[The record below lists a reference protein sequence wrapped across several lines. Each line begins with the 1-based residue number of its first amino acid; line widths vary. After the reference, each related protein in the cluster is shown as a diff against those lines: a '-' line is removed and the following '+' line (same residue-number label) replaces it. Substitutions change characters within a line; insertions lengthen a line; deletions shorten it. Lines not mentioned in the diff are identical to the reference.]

1 MTPVLQL
8 NYPGGFMNTHL
19 QQQQDDIIRHL
30 PPTLAVWVQPHVQR
44 RNGLSYATVALVG
57 NDGSMT
63 LLRSVINPDPEVPFN
78 YEEALA
84 RELSIETFRMATE
97 GYVLVFYDGDKDL
110 GILNGYVS
118 ADADICCAQ
127 RDLAEAFGEF
137 DEHNQLTTCS
147 FDDAI
152 ERLGISGGE
161 APHPALTNAARLL
174 EAWIWSIR
182 DYLEK
187 KPSAKPSP
195 SFQ

>member
-1 MTPVLQL
+1 MKPW
-8 NYPGGFMNTHL
+8 PASCRSRPF
-19 QQQQDDIIRHL
+19 
-30 PPTLAVWVQPHVQR
+30 
-44 RNGLSYATVALVG
+44 
-57 NDGSMT
+57 GS
-63 LLRSVINPDPEVPFN
+63 
-78 YEEALA
+78 
-84 RELSIETFRMATE
+84 ATE

-137 DEHNQLTTCS
+137 DEHNQLKTCS

-152 ERLGISGGE
+152 ERLGISGGK

-187 KPSAKPSP
+187 RPSANTSR

>member
-1 MTPVLQL
+1 
-8 NYPGGFMNTHL
+8 MNTHL
-19 QQQQDDIIRHL
+19 QHQQDDIIHHL
-30 PPTLAVWVQPHVQR
+30 PLTLAVWVQPHDER
-44 RNGLSYATVALVG
+44 RSGLSYATVALVG

-78 YEEALA
+78 LDEALA

-97 GYVLVFYDGDKDL
+97 GYVLVFYDADKDL
-110 GILNGYVS
+110 DILNGYVS

-137 DEHNQLTTCS
+137 DEHNQLKTCS

-187 KPSAKPSP
+187 RPSANATP

>member
-1 MTPVLQL
+1 MS
-8 NYPGGFMNTHL
+8 THL
-19 QQQQDDIIRHL
+19 QQQQNNTIYL
-30 PPTLAVWVQPHVQR
+30 PPTLAVWVQPHRKR

-57 NDGSMT
+57 NEGSMT

-78 YEEALA
+78 REEALV
-84 RELSIETFRMATE
+84 RELAIKKFRSVTE
-97 GYVLVFYDGDKDL
+97 GYVLVFYDAAKDL
-110 GILNGYVS
+110 EILNGYVS

-152 ERLGISGGE
+152 ERLGISGGQ

-187 KPSAKPSP
+187 RPSAKPSP

>member
-1 MTPVLQL
+1 
-8 NYPGGFMNTHL
+8 MNTHL
-19 QQQQDDIIRHL
+19 QQLQDDIIHHL
-30 PPTLAVWVQPHVQR
+30 PPALAVWVQPHVQR

-84 RELSIETFRMATE
+84 RELSIATFRFATE

-118 ADADICCAQ
+118 ADAEICCAQ

-137 DEHNQLTTCS
+137 DENNQLTTCS

-161 APHPALTNAARLL
+161 SPHPALTNAARLL

-187 KPSAKPSP
+187 RPSANATP